1 MSRLTQVSELKDGME
16 VVFYYPEGK
25 TAISG
30 TADGKK
36 LAAAETA
43 QTTDGLTVAKDAG
56 TVFTVSVDTNGS
68 YTFLQGGKYLTAG
81 ATGNSLSLADAPS
94 DYSLWT
100 LEATDGG
107 FFIRSVNAQY
117 SGNAQYVEFY
127 NGFTV
132 YGMNANKKNIY
143 TFQLFTPAQGKT
155 DPVTGLSDGDEIAIY
170 NDASGNAI
178 GSEASGSRM
187 KAVASTLDGDL
198 LRQSDGMAVFTVQID
213 DSGALSFLCGGKYLT
228 AGETGSSLFLAAA
241 ASDYKSL
248 DR

>member
-1 MSRLTQVSELKDGME
+1 ME

-43 QTTDGLTVAKDAG
+43 QTTGGLTVAKDAG
-56 TVFTVSVDTNGS
+56 TVFTVSVDANGS

-241 ASDYKSL
+241 ASDYSL
-248 DR
+248 